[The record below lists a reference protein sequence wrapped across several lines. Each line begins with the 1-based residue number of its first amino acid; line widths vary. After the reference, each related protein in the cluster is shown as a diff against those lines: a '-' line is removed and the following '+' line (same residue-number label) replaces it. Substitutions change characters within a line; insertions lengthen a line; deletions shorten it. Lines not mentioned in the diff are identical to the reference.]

1 MVEAQPT
8 AVLTDAFAA
17 ALMRGLAAWPALVF
31 PTVRVIDRQD
41 VVVASAT
48 LTGLRVTDD
57 GSAHADP
64 VFLSNYTPG
73 DSLLTVQISSSTL
86 GVVLV
91 LEMAETLVTPAE
103 PFWLT
108 WDARGIFRP

>member
-17 ALMRGLAAWPALVF
+17 ALMRGQAAWDTLVF
-31 PTVRVIDRQD
+31 PTVRVRDRQD
-41 VVVASAT
+41 VVVASGV

-57 GSAHADP
+57 GAAHADP
-64 VFLSNYTPG
+64 VFLENYVPG
-73 DSLLTVQISSSTL
+73 DSLLTVQISTSSL
-86 GVVLV
+86 GVVLI
-91 LEMAETLVTPAE
+91 LEMADTTVVPDEA
-103 PFWLT
+103 FWLT